1 MGRAI
6 PPQTWLFRVQSLL
19 EPGKR
24 QTGWDSPTSHSQRAQ
39 RPPSREARHM
49 HMQHTKHKAL
59 HSNHCRTC
67 GRLRRIWLNYGA
79 EGTAS
84 THCPYRASF
93 NRPLSC
99 KFGGGQI
106 GTARSGPWVLLR
118 GTTRRPSACG
128 SPRVHTSL
136 PPREDHA
143 SNLVGPVR
151 GIIGLVRRRRL
162 FRAVRHIGRK

>member
-1 MGRAI
+1 MAVELGRRGYGLD
-6 PPQTWLFRVQSLL
+6 PLSTQSLV
-19 EPGKR
+19 
-24 QTGWDSPTSHSQRAQ
+24 H
-39 RPPSREARHM
+39 
-49 HMQHTKHKAL
+49 
-59 HSNHCRTC
+59 
-67 GRLRRIWLNYGA
+67 
-79 EGTAS
+79 
-84 THCPYRASF
+84 
-93 NRPLSC
+93 RPLSC